1 MNPSCSRKTHSRGGE
16 KKPKTPKKPQK
27 NQKLKIQRKQVGAG
41 GKVRE
46 ERFWK
51 KEAGAG
57 LGERGMFE
65 ADHRQSGVLRHMESR
80 GEK

>member
-1 MNPSCSRKTHSRGGE
+1 M
-16 KKPKTPKKPQK
+16 
-27 NQKLKIQRKQVGAG
+27 GAG

-46 ERFWK
+46 ERFWE

-57 LGERGMFE
+57 LGERGIFE